1 MTRTMV
7 GAQEPPD
14 GPEGRL
20 GDPHA
25 ERAVLGAVVS
35 GGPLA
40 KHLLSVLE
48 EGDFTVATHQD
59 VFAAAAALT
68 MHARRI
74 DPVTVHAESDRLERP
89 VPAEAVHRLVAAAP
103 PGATAVHYA
112 VIIRDLAALRRKGT
126 GASKEDLPHLLLRG
140 FLTDDDM

>member
-89 VPAEAVHRLVAAAP
+89 VQRAPASCPAP
-103 PGATAVHYA
+103 PGTQSTPSPGSLSTRPAPFA
-112 VIIRDLAALRRKGT
+112 DSFEQG
-126 GASKEDLPHLLLRG
+126 
-140 FLTDDDM
+140 DDSQVWEIPDTSW